1 MSLRRSAP
9 TVLLTATLAT
19 VVMLPWAIDSALDE
33 PPPDAAATR
42 LNQQPL
48 PGLGAGVSVREV
60 TQAEPFSMVALTGA
74 DLTGTS
80 ARVRARHADG
90 SWGPWY
96 QTRYEAEHGTAAL
109 GPGAPRAAA
118 PANGT
123 DPVFVGNTTTVQI
136 AVTRP
141 ADAPVT
147 PTPKDGRKPA
157 HQPASDA
164 PGYQLATAERPLGQG
179 VSAVLISPPEGPA
192 NLRFKPPAGIT
203 APGQPPQIIP
213 REHWGGPEQNRC
225 GEPTDFRV
233 RAAVIH
239 HTAGSNDYG
248 PEDSARIVR
257 AIYAYHTR
265 TLGWCDIGYNAL
277 VDKYGQVF
285 EGRAGGITKGI
296 RGTHAGGFNYG
307 TWGVS
312 MIGTF
317 DDSPPPDIQLHT
329 VGRLVGWRLGLD
341 RTDPL
346 GTVELT
352 SAGGSYTSF
361 RRGTKLQMPVIMG
374 HRDVDTTECPG
385 DAGHAALA
393 EIRAIAARFN
403 APQGPEELARSM
415 QGTAIHR
422 RWERLGAMNSPL
434 GWPTSPEAGGADLAR
449 YVTFEHGAVYWSPKT
464 GAQPV
469 RGAIYDAWAS
479 LGYERGALGLPTSG
493 EINEPEWVEQ
503 YFQHGTL
510 NINRASGVVTRV
522 VDGVAQL
529 LPPAAPEGPPMQ
541 LERFSPIGILAAEG
555 S

>member
-1 MSLRRSAP
+1 
-9 TVLLTATLAT
+9 
-19 VVMLPWAIDSALDE
+19 MLPWAIDSAVDE

-42 LNQQPL
+42 LSQQPL
-48 PGLGAGVSVREV
+48 SGLGAGVSIREV
-60 TQAEPFSMVALTGA
+60 SQAEPFSMVALTGA
-74 DLTGTS
+74 YLTGTS
-80 ARVRARHADG
+80 ARVRAKHADG

-96 QTRYEAEHGTAAL
+96 RTRYEAEHGTAAPR
-109 GPGAPRAAA
+109 PGGAA
-118 PANGT
+118 PVASGT

-141 ADAPVT
+141 ADAPAT
-147 PTPKDGRKPA
+147 PAPRDAVRKPA
-157 HQPASDA
+157 KDH
-164 PGYQLATAERPLGQG
+164 PGYKLATAERPLGQG
-179 VSAVLISPPEGPA
+179 VSAVLISPPQGPA

-213 REHWGGPEQNRC
+213 RERWGGPEQNRC

-239 HTAGSNDYG
+239 HTAGSNDYA

-312 MIGTF
+312 MIGSF
-317 DDSPPPDIQLHT
+317 DDSPPPDVQLGT

-341 RTDPL
+341 QTNPL

-352 SAGGSYTSF
+352 SNGGSSTSF
-361 RRGTKLQMPVIMG
+361 GRGTVLQMPAIMG
-374 HRDVDTTECPG
+374 HRDVDATECPG

-415 QGTAIHR
+415 AGTAIHR
-422 RWERLGAMNSPL
+422 RWENLGAMNSAL

-449 YVTFEHGAVYWSPKT
+449 YVTFEHGAMYWSPRT

-479 LGYERGALGLPTSG
+479 LGYERGALGMPTSG

-503 YFQHGTL
+503 NFQHGTL
-510 NINRASGVVTRV
+510 NVNRASGVITRV
-522 VDGVAQL
+522 VDGVAER
-529 LPPAAPEGPPMQ
+529 LPPALPERPPVQ
-541 LERFSPIGILAAEG
+541 LERFSPIGIQEAPV